1 MNPPRPEGGDLPP
14 DRIVKILLVDDQPN
28 NLLALEAV
36 LNHPEYN
43 LVKAH
48 SGEEALRR
56 LLRDDFALILMDVLM
71 PGMDGFETA
80 ELIRE
85 RERTRYTPI
94 IFVTAIGRSEAHV
107 ARGYSAGAVDYL
119 FKPLIPEVLR
129 SKVSVFVEL
138 FRKTEEVKQQGEQLR
153 ELERREHEA
162 KLAAAHRQLD
172 EERMRQEMRIAQIIQ
187 QKLFP
192 TQSPD
197 CPGFEIWGASYPAEE
212 TGGDYFDYINSF
224 DCAIDIVVGDVSG
237 HGYGPALIMSATR
250 AYLRALATAHAR
262 RADVLAVVNRLLAA
276 DNGGDRFVTMLLAR
290 LDPGSRSLVY
300 TGAGHPPG
308 YILDHTG
315 AVRATLDSTSPPLGI
330 IEDGEFPPE
339 PPVTLQP
346 GDLVFLYTDGVVETI
361 GPDGSFFGIERAL
374 DVIRST
380 RGESACEIVRAIE
393 EANRQFALPERRHD
407 DFTAIVIKVCQ

>member
-1 MNPPRPEGGDLPP
+1 MNPPRRSGGDLPP
-14 DRIVKILLVDDQPN
+14 GQTVKILLVDDQPK
-28 NLLALEAV
+28 NLLALQAV
-36 LNHPEYN
+36 LDHPDYN
-43 LVKAH
+43 LIMAH
-48 SGEEALRR
+48 SGDEALRR

-80 ELIRE
+80 ELIRQ

-94 IFVTAIGRSEAHV
+94 IFVTAIGRSDANV

-212 TGGDYFDYINSF
+212 TGGDYFDYINSI
-224 DCAIDIVVGDVSG
+224 DCVIDIVVGDVSG

-262 RADVLAVVNRLLAA
+262 LADVLAVVNRLLAA

-300 TGAGHPPG
+300 TG
-308 YILDHTG
+308 D
-315 AVRATLDSTSPPLGI
+315 RKS
-330 IEDGEFPPE
+330 
-339 PPVTLQP
+339 
-346 GDLVFLYTDGVVETI
+346 VV
-361 GPDGSFFGIERAL
+361 
-374 DVIRST
+374 
-380 RGESACEIVRAIE
+380 
-393 EANRQFALPERRHD
+393 
-407 DFTAIVIKVCQ
+407 

>member
-14 DRIVKILLVDDQPN
+14 GQIVKILLVDDQPN

-36 LNHPEYN
+36 LDHPEYN

-48 SGEEALRR
+48 SGEEALLR

-138 FRKTEEVKQQGEQLR
+138 FRKTEQVKRQGEQLR

-172 EERMRQEMRIAQIIQ
+172 EERMRQEMRMASVIQ

-192 TQSPD
+192 SQPPA

-212 TGGDYFDYINSF
+212 TGGDYFDYITIAGS
-224 DCAIDIVVGDVSG
+224 ITDIVVGDVSG
-237 HGYGPALIMSATR
+237 HGYGPALIMAATR
-250 AYLRALATAHAR
+250 AYLRALAISQAQF
-262 RADVLAVVNRLLAA
+262 ADVLTTVNRVLAA
-276 DNGGDRFVTMLLAR
+276 DVGGEHFVTLFLAR
-290 LDPGSRSLVY
+290 LDPDSRSLVY
-300 TGAGHPPG
+300 AGAGHLPG
-308 YILDHTG
+308 IILDDSG
-315 AVRATLDSTSPPLGI
+315 AVRAQLVSTSPPLGI
-330 IEDGEFPPE
+330 IDDGDFPPE
-339 PPVTLQP
+339 PPVTVQS
-346 GDLVFLYTDGVVETI
+346 GDLIFLYTDGVVEAM
-361 GPDGSFFGIERAL
+361 GPDGSLFGIERAL

-380 RGESACEIVRAIE
+380 RGASACEIVLALE
-393 EANRQFALPERRHD
+393 QANRRFAEPHGRHD
-407 DFTAIVIKVCQ
+407 DFTAIVIKAH

>member
-1 MNPPRPEGGDLPP
+1 MNPPRPEEGDLPP
-14 DRIVKILLVDDQPN
+14 GRIVKILLVDDQPN

-36 LNHPEYN
+36 LDHPEYN

-71 PGMDGFETA
+71 PGMDGFEAA

-162 KLAAAHRQLD
+162 RLAAAHRQLD
-172 EERMRQEMRIAQIIQ
+172 EERMRQEMRMAQIIQ

-192 TQSPD
+192 TQPPD

-212 TGGDYFDYINSF
+212 TGGDYFDYINGT
-224 DCAIDIVVGDVSG
+224 DCVIDIVVGDVSG

-250 AYLRALATAHAR
+250 AYLRALATAAR
-262 RADVLAVVNRLLAA
+262 SPRRRPCRRQSLAGR
-276 DNGGDRFVTMLLAR
+276 R
-290 LDPGSRSLVY
+290 
-300 TGAGHPPG
+300 
-308 YILDHTG
+308 
-315 AVRATLDSTSPPLGI
+315 
-330 IEDGEFPPE
+330 
-339 PPVTLQP
+339 Q
-346 GDLVFLYTDGVVETI
+346 
-361 GPDGSFFGIERAL
+361 
-374 DVIRST
+374 
-380 RGESACEIVRAIE
+380 SA
-393 EANRQFALPERRHD
+393 
-407 DFTAIVIKVCQ
+407 AIVSSRCC

>member
-14 DRIVKILLVDDQPN
+14 GRTVKILLVDDQPN

-36 LNHPEYN
+36 LDHPDYN

-80 ELIRE
+80 ELIRQ

-94 IFVTAIGRSEAHV
+94 IFVTAIGQSEAHV

-129 SKVSVFVEL
+129 SKVAAFVEL
-138 FRKTEEVKQQGEQLR
+138 FRKTEEVKRQGEQLR

-162 KLAAAHRQLD
+162 QLATAQRQLE
-172 EERMRQEMRIAQIIQ
+172 EERRQQEMRVARLIQ

-192 TQSPD
+192 ALPPA
-197 CPGFEIWGASYPAEE
+197 CPGFEIWGASYPADE
-212 TGGDYFDYINSF
+212 TGGDYFDYITLENF
-224 DCAIDIVVGDVSG
+224 VTDIVVGDVSG
-237 HGYGPALIMSATR
+237 HGYGPALIMAATR
-250 AYLRALATAHAR
+250 AYLRALAMTHAR
-262 RADVLAVVNRLLAA
+262 FADVLGIVNRVLAA
-276 DNGGDRFVTMLLAR
+276 DVGGDHFVTLLLAR

-300 TGAGHPPG
+300 TSAGHMTG
-308 YILDHTG
+308 YILDRSG
-315 AVRATLDSTSPPLGI
+315 AVRSELVSTSIPLGI
-330 IEDGEFPPE
+330 DAEGEFPPAS
-339 PPVTLQP
+339 PVTVHP
-346 GDLVFLYTDGVVETI
+346 GDLVFFYTDGVVEATA
-361 GPDGSFFGIERAL
+361 PDGSLFGIERAL
-374 DVIRST
+374 GVVRST
-380 RGESACEIVRAIE
+380 RGESACDIVRALE
-393 EANRQFALPERRHD
+393 RVSRQFARQEKRHD
-407 DFTAIVIKVCQ
+407 DFTAVVIKAH